1 MWDLKGN
8 ERLAAWREFRRDQTS
23 LSLNEQLKNTVN
35 LWKTSCLG
43 NTHYDYYNIDDW
55 PSPWELIQDDSYDD
69 FGKALGMAWTLV
81 MIDDDKIKNLKLS
94 SYKDLDRSSFY
105 HVVHV
110 EDKFILNY
118 QFDKVSTKAQL
129 PKTAS
134 LLCEYNYID
143 LFNKTL

>member
-1 MWDLKGN
+1 MWEKKGN
-8 ERLAAWREFRRDQTS
+8 ERLAAWRDFRKSQTAIS
-23 LSLNEQLKNTVN
+23 LSDQLNNIVN
-35 LWKTSCLG
+35 LWKNCDLG
-43 NTHYDYYNIDDW
+43 NNHYDYFNISDW
-55 PSPWELIQDDSYDD
+55 PSPWELILDDSYDD

-81 MIDDDKIKNLKLS
+81 MIDDNKTTNLKLS

-118 QFDKVSTKAQL
+118 QFDKVSNKAQL